1 VRMHILVCK
10 PAASLS
16 CTWTTG
22 RAHNLETGERIFS
35 VKFRASSGRRIN
47 CISSFQKVQLKRG
60 SRVRAAVGGDSEMKL
75 TGSTEEMRSLQVCLN
90 FTKHSSIAT
99 FPHFTC
105 FVSYCTF

>member
-1 VRMHILVCK
+1 MRMHILVCK

-22 RAHNLETGERIFS
+22 RAHNLETGEKNLF
-35 VKFRASSGRRIN
+35 VKFRTTSGRRIN
-47 CISSFQKVQLKRG
+47 CISPFLKAQLNRD

-90 FTKHSSIAT
+90 FTKHPSIAE

-105 FVSYCTF
+105 SVSYCTF

>member
-1 VRMHILVCK
+1 MRMHILVCK
-10 PAASLS
+10 PAAILS

-22 RAHNLETGERIFS
+22 RAHNLKTGESNFF
-35 VKFRASSGRRIN
+35 VKFRTSSERRIN
-47 CISSFQKVQLKRG
+47 CISPFEKAQLNRG

-105 FVSYCTF
+105 FVSFSTF